1 MDTKL
6 STKDECAE
14 AELIDTGDNNN
25 QGDETRR
32 RGKRDT
38 DISRQR
44 NISNTK
50 YDVNNITED
59 FNSIAIND
67 ASVCANCGKEGSDVN
82 NTCNKCKSVMYCN
95 AACKKRHRHK
105 HKKDC
110 EEHQRLAADQE
121 LTRVAELHVGRSL
134 SSQLKE
140 KIDQLTCEKEAAE
153 LLEEALFEDPPPP
166 DECPIC
172 LIPYNEG
179 KESLFKSCC
188 GKIICNG
195 CIYAMKTSGGKDLCA
210 YCREPAPANHEMELQ
225 RTRKCAEGGNAAA
238 YNMLGGFYASG
249 YKGVVPQDYQKANE
263 LWLRS
268 GELGWAYGYYNLGL
282 SYLDGKGVQVDV
294 KKACMYWG
302 LAAMKGHAGAHH
314 NLGCMDNHVSN
325 YHRAFKHFM
334 FAASAGYESSLSWVQ
349 EGYKKG
355 FVTKEEYSD
364 TLRAYQKS
372 CDVVE
377 SKEREKAT
385 RLFGN
390 CWSDPHYNG

>member
-1 MDTKL
+1 
-6 STKDECAE
+6 
-14 AELIDTGDNNN
+14 
-25 QGDETRR
+25 
-32 RGKRDT
+32 
-38 DISRQR
+38 
-44 NISNTK
+44 
-50 YDVNNITED
+50 
-59 FNSIAIND
+59 
-67 ASVCANCGKEGSDVN
+67 
-82 NTCNKCKSVMYCN
+82 
-95 AACKKRHRHK
+95 
-105 HKKDC
+105 
-110 EEHQRLAADQE
+110 
-121 LTRVAELHVGRSL
+121 
-134 SSQLKE
+134 
-140 KIDQLTCEKEAAE
+140 
-153 LLEEALFEDPPPP
+153 
-166 DECPIC
+166 
-172 LIPYNEG
+172 
-179 KESLFKSCC
+179 
-188 GKIICNG
+188 
-195 CIYAMKTSGGKDLCA
+195 
-210 YCREPAPANHEMELQ
+210 MELQ